1 MEATPAPRKEN
12 GEGQILPS
20 TKKKWKNPSN
30 QESINGRRRQMGA
43 GMGRKPQVTTIEEI
57 KIKNQEMP
65 VSNME

>member
-1 MEATPAPRKEN
+1 
-12 GEGQILPS
+12 
-20 TKKKWKNPSN
+20 
-30 QESINGRRRQMGA
+30 MGA